1 MDAELEFSAE
11 KLSSKNSESES
22 SESEFVPRTLE
33 VLCVVSLSEAAI
45 AAASWSSSSASEIK
59 KQKLYYIC
67 FLEISLYIKP
77 SHGSY
82 K

>member
-22 SESEFVPRTLE
+22 SESEFVPRTFE

-45 AAASWSSSSASEIK
+45 AAAS
-59 KQKLYYIC
+59 
-67 FLEISLYIKP
+67 
-77 SHGSY
+77 
-82 K
+82 